1 MGRLVWKFFAY
12 NWIAQIAAISI
23 GFFWLRAHA
32 DLAPAPTLPG
42 LFAVLAT
49 SFLSAAVLSW
59 YFAKPIRS
67 LQAGFTAAAA
77 GDLSVKMEPV
87 LAHRHDELADLGRH
101 FDKMTARLREVLEG
115 HQRLLHDVSHEMR
128 SPLARLHAAIGLAR
142 QQPDRLDAHLGR
154 IELEA
159 VRMDALVEELLTL
172 ARLQSGVGIAL
183 DEEVCVPELLA
194 ALVEDCDFEAR
205 AKGGGV
211 QLFSEPAPLIR
222 GNSELLHR
230 AIENVVRNG
239 VKHGGAGRSVI
250 VRSSC
255 DQSGR
260 NVRVIVLDNGPG
272 VPEVRLEAIFEP
284 FVNFDSSE
292 SASSSGHGLGLTIA
306 RRIVATHGGS
316 VRASNRPEGGLMVT
330 IELPA
335 LVSETRLGIADDG
348 PSRSRDKD
356 GGA

>member
-1 MGRLVWKFFAY
+1 M
-12 NWIAQIAAISI
+12 
-23 GFFWLRAHA
+23 
-32 DLAPAPTLPG
+32 
-42 LFAVLAT
+42 
-49 SFLSAAVLSW
+49 
-59 YFAKPIRS
+59 
-67 LQAGFTAAAA
+67 
-77 GDLSVKMEPV
+77 
-87 LAHRHDELADLGRH
+87 
-101 FDKMTARLREVLEG
+101 
-115 HQRLLHDVSHEMR
+115 
-128 SPLARLHAAIGLAR
+128 
-142 QQPDRLDAHLGR
+142 
-154 IELEA
+154 
-159 VRMDALVEELLTL
+159 
-172 ARLQSGVGIAL
+172 
-183 DEEVCVPELLA
+183 
-194 ALVEDCDFEAR
+194 
-205 AKGGGV
+205 
-211 QLFSEPAPLIR
+211 FSEPAPLIR